1 MSPRD
6 TFTRHGEPGA
16 APAAPRH
23 GRAKRGDAPGG
34 GGVAGTGAAAGRV
47 GRFARL
53 LALVPY
59 LRARGS
65 ARVDEVAREFG
76 VTQRQLMKDLDL
88 LACTELLSPWPS
100 CPIDLSYED
109 GEIVVLDSGAT
120 DRPLRLTSDEA
131 AALLVAVRMLR
142 EMPGV
147 TDAETVAAVQGK
159 LERAAGDAAAATL
172 GRVEVAVAARP
183 EVAARI
189 ADALDRDRRLHLH
202 YYVPHRDE
210 ITERDV
216 DPIRVR
222 YADGHGYLEG
232 FCRRSDE
239 VRRFRFDRVVRL
251 SVLDDVAREVPDAV
265 LSGEPGTELF
275 RPLPDAVPVTIE
287 VTPAG
292 RWVAEDYPY
301 GQRSELPGGGLRL
314 TLSAPDPRWVRQLA
328 LRLGETGR
336 VVAPAGLAADVAAE
350 ASRALANYDGV

>member
-1 MSPRD
+1 M
-6 TFTRHGEPGA
+6 T
-16 APAAPRH
+16 
-23 GRAKRGDAPGG
+23 GG
-34 GGVAGTGAAAGRV
+34 PNV

-65 ARVDEVAREFG
+65 AQVDEVAREFG
-76 VTQRQLMKDLDL
+76 VSQRQLMKDLDL
-88 LACTELLSPWPS
+88 LACTELLRPWPT

-109 GEIVVLDSGAT
+109 GEVVVLDSGAT

-147 TDAETVAAVQGK
+147 TDGDTVAGVQEK
-159 LERAAGDAAAATL
+159 LERAAGDAAAAMR
-172 GRVEVAVAARP
+172 GRFEVAVAARP
-183 EVAARI
+183 AVAERI
-189 ADALDRDRRLHLH
+189 TDALERDRRVHLR

-232 FCRRSDE
+232 FCRRSEE
-239 VRRFRFDRVVRL
+239 VRRFRFDRIVRIT
-251 SVLDDVAREVPDAV
+251 VLDDVAREVPETAA
-265 LSGEPGTELF
+265 EPERDLF

-287 VTPAG
+287 VTAAG

-301 GQRSELPGGGLRL
+301 GTTTELPGGGLRVEL
-314 TLSAPDPRWVRQLA
+314 NAPDPRWVRQLA
-328 LRLGETGR
+328 LRLGEAGR
-336 VVAPAGLAADVAAE
+336 VVAPAGLADDVTAE
-350 ASRALANYDGV
+350 ASRALANYDAV

>member
-1 MSPRD
+1 MSEDRKREAVGPTHARVAPQ
-6 TFTRHGEPGA
+6 RRAARGA
-16 APAAPRH
+16 A
-23 GRAKRGDAPGG
+23 D
-34 GGVAGTGAAAGRV
+34 VASPRV

-65 ARVDEVAREFG
+65 ARVEDVARAFG

-88 LACTELLSPWPS
+88 LACTELLRPWPT

-109 GEIVVLDSGAT
+109 GEIVVVDSGAT

-147 TDAETVAAVQGK
+147 TDGATVAAVQEK
-159 LERAAGDAAAATL
+159 LEKAAGDAAAAMR
-172 GRVEVAVAARP
+172 GRFEVAVAARP
-183 EVAARI
+183 AVAGPVTE
-189 ADALDRDRRLHLH
+189 ALERDRRLHLR

-216 DPIRVR
+216 DPIRLR

-232 FCRRSDE
+232 FCRRSEE
-239 VRRFRFDRVVRL
+239 VRRFRFDRIVRAT
-251 SVLDDVAREVPDAV
+251 VLDDVAREVPEAAV
-265 LSGEPGTELF
+265 ERALEAELF
-275 RPLPDAVPVTIE
+275 RPLPDAVEVTIE
-287 VTPAG
+287 VTAAG

-301 GQRSELPGGGLRL
+301 GARTELPGGGLRL

-328 LRLGETGR
+328 LRLGEQGR
-336 VVAPAGLAADVAAE
+336 VVAPPDLAGDVTAE
-350 ASRALANYDGV
+350 ASRALANYDAV

>member
-1 MSPRD
+1 M
-6 TFTRHGEPGA
+6 TGERRAARGA
-16 APAAPRH
+16 AE
-23 GRAKRGDAPGG
+23 
-34 GGVAGTGAAAGRV
+34 AAGPRV

-76 VTQRQLMKDLDL
+76 VSPRQLMKDLDL
-88 LACTELLSPWPS
+88 LACTELLRPWPT

-109 GEIVVLDSGAT
+109 GEIVVFDSGAT

-147 TDAETVAAVQGK
+147 TDGETVAAVQEK
-159 LERAAGDAAAATL
+159 LEKAAGDAAAAMH
-172 GRVEVAVAARP
+172 GRFEVAVAARP
-183 EVAARI
+183 AVAEPVT
-189 ADALDRDRRLHLH
+189 DALERDRRVHLR

-216 DPIRVR
+216 DPIRLR

-232 FCRRSDE
+232 FCRRSEE
-239 VRRFRFDRVVRL
+239 VRRFRFDRIVRIT
-251 SVLDDVAREVPDAV
+251 VLDDVPREVPEAAV
-265 LSGEPGTELF
+265 TQALEAELF

-287 VTPAG
+287 VTAAG

-301 GQRSELPGGGLRL
+301 GERTELPGGGLRL

-328 LRLGETGR
+328 LRLGEQGR
-336 VVAPAGLAADVAAE
+336 VVAPAGLAADVTAE
-350 ASRALANYDGV
+350 ASRALANYDAV